1 MSVRDLSRAILSAS
15 NMYVGVYIGGGVSC
29 KTKINPADGGVEEAD
44 AMDVAI
50 PGNTDFI
57 ITNPPWTRRI
67 LHPMIERFRN
77 IRPTWLL
84 FDGDWMFTKQAK
96 PYLDYCA
103 KIVPTPRI
111 KWIEDSPYSAKDN
124 TAWFM
129 FQKEKCDT
137 LFCNGDSS

>member
-1 MSVRDLSRAILSAS
+1 MHHIDMLTGSMGLCTLLSD
-15 NMYVGVYIGGGVSC
+15 
-29 KTKINPADGGVEEAD
+29 INPADGGVEEAD